1 MQLLNWFMS
10 IRWARWPTGQYVV
23 VWKVDPKPC
32 ITSLENS
39 CNRWSFILAKR
50 LNYTIDE
57 SMKNTFLCWNWNCF
71 SPGDI
76 EVLQNWENEKE
87 SLYSILVKYGVYLER
102 KQIKPTDNNE
112 KLSTVCNRLL
122 IVMLIFLCQ
131 WPTFWVGGQIPSDR
145 RNCVKVLGKIERVR
159 WNQRCLYNYKWYF
172 LL

>member
-1 MQLLNWFMS
+1 MVYVNQVSEVAYGS
-10 IRWARWPTGQYVV
+10 IRRCLKSRPQTMYYITGKQLQQMIFHSCKKAELYNWWEYEEYFSMLELKLFFTRGHWGLTKLRE
-23 VWKVDPKPC
+23 WKRIAVLDFSYLSMAFTWK
-32 ITSLENS
+32 EN
-39 CNRWSFILAKR
+39 
-50 LNYTIDE
+50 
-57 SMKNTFLCWNWNCF
+57 
-71 SPGDI
+71 
-76 EVLQNWENEKE
+76 
-87 SLYSILVKYGVYLER
+87 
-102 KQIKPTDNNE
+102 KPTDNNE